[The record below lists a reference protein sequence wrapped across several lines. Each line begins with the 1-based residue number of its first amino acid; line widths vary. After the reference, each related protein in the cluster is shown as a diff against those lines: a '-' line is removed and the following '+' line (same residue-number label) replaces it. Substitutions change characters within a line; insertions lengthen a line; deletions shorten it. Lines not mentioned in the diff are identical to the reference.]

1 MTTYRERPLNRKK
14 IERYLVA
21 NPHLSLDDLARR
33 YYIDR
38 LGHKHNLYFTDGMRT
53 QARKMLAERKEQKP
67 KKPGMDLNFER
78 MLAEHNQNQQPHKL
92 RSHFEP
98 YAAAEEFLSTSSL
111 GLIFNGSTFHIGF
124 KKITRE
130 ILKGKIAEYL
140 HYRGWQIK
148 MQNLN
153 LVILCLQTIC
163 SPKNEQSPA
172 EDSEG
177 KS

>member
-1 MTTYRERPLNRKK
+1 MTTYRERPYLRKRILK
-14 IERYLVA
+14 YLA
-21 NPHLSLDDLARR
+21 AHPDRTLEDYARR
-33 YYIDR
+33 YYITR
-38 LGHKHNLYFTDGMRT
+38 SGEKRNLFCTDGWRI
-53 QARKMLAERKEQKP
+53 QCHKMLAEQKKQKP

-78 MLAEHNQNQQPHKL
+78 LLADCNQNQQPQKL
-92 RSHFEP
+92 RSDFEP
-98 YAAAEEFLSTSSL
+98 YSAAEEFLTTSSL
-111 GLIFNGSTFHIGF
+111 GLIFNGSTFRSGD

-140 HYRGWQIK
+140 HCRGWQIK

-172 EDSEG
+172 EALEG